1 MIDTTLCYL
10 ERGGAWLM
18 LHRVKKK
25 NDINEGKWI
34 GVGGKCEPGETPG
47 QCVRREV
54 MEETGLV
61 LKSAEYR
68 GIVDFCSN
76 LCEEE
81 RMYLYTSSD
90 FEGEIPVLPDGSLA
104 ELCPEGVLRWVPV
117 CEVESLRLWEGDRI
131 FLRCLRE
138 NRPFFHIRL
147 EYRGDELIAVRDVS
161 GEDGP
166 AGEKEL

>member
-34 GVGGKCEPGETPG
+34 GVGGKCEPGETPE

-54 MEETGLV
+54 FEETGLV
-61 LKSAEYR
+61 LGRAEYR

-90 FEGEIPVLPDGSLA
+90 FEGKIPVMPDGSL
-104 ELCPEGVLRWVPV
+104 EERCPEGVLRWVPV
-117 CEVESLRLWEGDRI
+117 REVESLRLWEGDRI
-131 FLRCLRE
+131 FLRYLRE
-138 NRPFFHIRL
+138 GRPFFHIRL
-147 EYRGDELIAVRDVS
+147 EYRGDELTVVKDLL
-161 GEDGP
+161 GEP
-166 AGEKEL
+166 ETAGEKD